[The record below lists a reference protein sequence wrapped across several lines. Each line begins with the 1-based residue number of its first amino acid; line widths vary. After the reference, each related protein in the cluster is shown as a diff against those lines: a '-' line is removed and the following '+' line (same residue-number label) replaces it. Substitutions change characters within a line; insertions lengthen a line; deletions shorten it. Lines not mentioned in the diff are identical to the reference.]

1 MKLQRLLAPIL
12 AAATLAGSGYLYAE
26 TVVTTTSD
34 GTIGDF
40 SPDYFT
46 IRSETATEP
55 VRYGITKSTT
65 YVDEAG
71 APISVERIRTEHLPV
86 TVHYIKEGDRL
97 VANRVIVHKRV
108 VHAPATVEERKTT
121 TTTITK

>member
-40 SPDYFT
+40 ASDYFT
-46 IRSETATEP
+46 IRSETATAP
-55 VRYGITKSTT
+55 VRYGISGSTV

-71 APISVERIRTEHLPV
+71 APVTVERIRTEHLPV

-97 VANRVIVHKRV
+97 IANRVIVHKRV
-108 VHAPATVEERKTT
+108 IAAPATVEERKTT